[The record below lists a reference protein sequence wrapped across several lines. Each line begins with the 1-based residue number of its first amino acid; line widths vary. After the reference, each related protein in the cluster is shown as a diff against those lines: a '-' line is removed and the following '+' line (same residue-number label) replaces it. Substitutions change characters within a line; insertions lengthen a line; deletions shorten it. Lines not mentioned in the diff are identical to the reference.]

1 MNTRM
6 KSLAAILTAT
16 GIMSLPLYAAAVS
29 HQDVQNL
36 STEATSL
43 KKTVKNLKSQ
53 ANALE
58 SEVDHANKAVS
69 RANARSKAV
78 KGMTG
83 KQLAQLIREEKEY
96 LPFDLDVPGQAFVS
110 TGPYIGVPFQFAGND
125 LVVNSPSVNQDV
137 QLLGIRKSISE
148 QLRIMGGE
156 IVKEPYHSHLL
167 LSGVVEGQV
176 DYVNN
181 GGSPSTTDINVS
193 NVSLD
198 AFILGPSPWMLGFIE
213 FTYADNTPASDVFG
227 GTSSYRVSDSR
238 LFVNK
243 AFVTM
248 GNFSESPVYGTFG
261 QYYVPFGV
269 YSSVMVSSPL
279 TKFLTRTKA
288 RAILLGLQQQDPK
301 SAFFGAGYIFR
312 GDSHAASV
320 SKINNGGLNLGYKFK
335 GNIFKGKIGA
345 GVIGNI
351 ADSGGMQT
359 AGNFQNA
366 EQLVHRVP
374 GYNLNTVMSIGQH
387 LDFIGEYVAASTSF
401 NPTNM
406 SYNGNGA
413 KPWAF
418 DLEAAY
424 SVDLF
429 ETKPSSFGVG
439 YSQSNEAL
447 ALGLP
452 LNRVSVVVNTSWWR
466 NTLQSLEFRRDRE
479 YAASD
484 TASGAGSVTTPA
496 ASGKIDR
503 AVTAQ
508 FDYYF

>member
-1 MNTRM
+1 MFIRLTTIATL
-6 KSLAAILTAT
+6 LAAA
-16 GIMSLPLYAAAVS
+16 GMMSAPAYAATTTTTTTTTDKSANGEIKSSS
-29 HQDVQNL
+29 HTTTTKTAKGDAQSSSRL
-36 STEATSL
+36 S
-43 KKTVKNLKSQ
+43 
-53 ANALE
+53 
-58 SEVDHANKAVS
+58 
-69 RANARSKAV
+69 
-78 KGMTG
+78 G
-83 KQLAQLIREEKEY
+83 KQLAKIIHDDKEY
-96 LPFDLDVPGQAFVS
+96 LPFDMDVPGQAYVS
-110 TGPYIGVPFQFAGND
+110 TGPYVGVPFQFAGND
-125 LVVNSPSVNQDV
+125 LVVNSPSVDTDV
-137 QLLGIRKSISE
+137 QLLGIRKSIVTR
-148 QLRIMGGE
+148 LRSLGD
-156 IVKEPYHSHLL
+156 VYKEPHSHVL
-167 LSGVVEGQV
+167 LSCVLEGAAS
-176 DYVNN
+176 YYNP
-181 GGSPSTTDINVS
+181 GGSPSTTDINVT

-198 AFILGPSPWMLGFIE
+198 TWVLGPSDWLMGFIE
-213 FTYADNTPASDVFG
+213 LTYSDVPAINDVY
-227 GTSSYRVSDSR
+227 TSTSNYRAANSR
-238 LFVNK
+238 VFVNK

-320 SKINNGGLNLGYKFK
+320 AKINNGGLNLGYKFK